1 MQTLP
6 SYRKLFT
13 FAILCVFSAAAFGA
27 AMEDAASLR
36 KRVEAF
42 VARQAA
48 EQPGQVTATV
58 GAIDSRLRLAKCPN
72 AESFLPPGVRL
83 WGNITVGIRCQEPSP
98 WTIYVPVTVTVMA
111 SAVIATKS
119 LQQGQ
124 VLTRADVSVQQ
135 SDVTQMPAGVIAD
148 IDQVLGKTLS
158 GSIASGQPIR
168 ANLLRAPQMIK
179 SGQTVKL
186 IAQGG
191 SFQVSADGK
200 ALGNAALGQVVSVR
214 TGNGKVV
221 SGVVKE
227 DGSVEIPF

>member
-1 MQTLP
+1 MQTPL
-6 SYRKLFT
+6 SFRKLFF
-13 FAILCVFSAAAFGA
+13 FAILCAFSAAAIGA

-36 KRVEAF
+36 KKVETF
-42 VARQAA
+42 LVHKVA
-48 EQPGQVTATV
+48 EQPEQISTTV
-58 GAIDSRLRLAKCPN
+58 GAIDSRLRLPKCPN

-83 WGNITVGIRCQEPSP
+83 WGNITVGLRCQEPP
-98 WTIYVPVTVTVMA
+98 WTVYIPVTVTVTALAVVA
-111 SAVIATKS
+111 SKP

-124 VLTRADVSVQQ
+124 VLTRADVNVQL

-148 IDQVLGKTLS
+148 IEQVLGKTLS
-158 GSIASGQPIR
+158 GSIAAGQPIR
-168 ANLLRAPQMIK
+168 TNLLRAPQLIK

-186 IAQGG
+186 IAQSG

-214 TGNGKVV
+214 TAGGKVV

-227 DGSVEIPF
+227 DGSVEITF